1 MATTS
6 TEDREAVRATC
17 HAAPSR
23 PAQAKRLGDMLNRG
37 IWKENPV
44 LVQALGLCP
53 ALAVT
58 NTVANSLAMG
68 LATFFVLTS
77 SSVMVSS
84 LKRVIPSEVR
94 ISAYV
99 LIIGTFVTV
108 VEIFMQAT
116 VPEIHKALGAFIFLI
131 VVNCMIL
138 SRQEAFAA
146 KQPVFASLV
155 DAVGTGIGFILA
167 LLMMGTI
174 RELMGTGSF
183 LGLPVFGPSF
193 EPWVVMALPP
203 GGFFTI
209 GFILLGL
216 NAWQHRGAVATS
228 RRLRRW
234 PHGVGSYSRKEAA

>member
-1 MATTS
+1 
-6 TEDREAVRATC
+6 
-17 HAAPSR
+17 
-23 PAQAKRLGDMLNRG
+23 LGDVLSRG

-77 SSVMVSS
+77 SSVIVSS
-84 LKRVIPSEVR
+84 LKRVIPTEVR

-155 DAVGTGIGFILA
+155 DAAGTSIGFILA
-167 LLMMGTI
+167 LLLMGTI
-174 RELMGTGSF
+174 RELMGTGTL
-183 LGLPVFGPSF
+183 LGMPVFGASF
-193 EPWVVMALPP
+193 EPWLVMALPP

-216 NAWQHRGAVATS
+216 NAWQRRGQVTRTPAI
-228 RRLRRW
+228 RRW
-234 PHGVGSYSRKEAA
+234 PHGVRSYTPKRAA